1 MPTAEAIEKRIHRC
15 VRVMCP
21 PIPFSVKASRPRT
34 ASNLQAWHF
43 PKFSSFVARKATTP
57 KVLGISFYTF
67 KHETFFYMAL
77 FSIKQHF
84 FRVCVLV
91 WQRASKVLKVLK
103 VRSCEEYWTI

>member
-84 FRVCVLV
+84 FSSLCACLAASIKSFESFESEVL
-91 WQRASKVLKVLK
+91 
-103 VRSCEEYWTI
+103 